1 MCIIMI
7 IIMMMR
13 ITFGN
18 VHILI
23 IFYVDLLV
31 ESLWLA
37 HNCLLLL
44 FLFFLETTYRQ
55 NYKLLL
61 IVLWYIYISSE

>member
-1 MCIIMI
+1 
-7 IIMMMR
+7 MMMR
-13 ITFGN
+13 IKFEN

-31 ESLWLA
+31 ELLWLA

-44 FLFFLETTYRQ
+44 LFFFFLETTYRQ

-61 IVLWYIYISSE
+61 VVQWYTYIYSE